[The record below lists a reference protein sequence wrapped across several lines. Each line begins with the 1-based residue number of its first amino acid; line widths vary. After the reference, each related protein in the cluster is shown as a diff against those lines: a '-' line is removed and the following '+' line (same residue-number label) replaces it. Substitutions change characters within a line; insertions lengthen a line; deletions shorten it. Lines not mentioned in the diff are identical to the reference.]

1 MAEREAAAEEEEEG
15 EVDYQTFSLGIF
27 WPLFCYVECLKEIS
41 SFCEGQHEEVVRLF
55 RQKV

>member
-1 MAEREAAAEEEEEG
+1 MAEGEAAAEEEEEE
-15 EVDYQTFSLGIF
+15 EVVDQTFFLGIF
-27 WPLFCYVECLKEIS
+27 WPLSCYVECLKEIS

>member
-1 MAEREAAAEEEEEG
+1 MAEGEAAAEEEEEV
-15 EVDYQTFSLGIF
+15 VDQTFFLGIF
-27 WPLFCYVECLKEIS
+27 WPLSCYVECLKEIS